1 MAQRAFPP
9 LLLVPAALA
18 VLLVLPVQAEDAAKP
33 DDDSGSYSVGLLFG
47 EQLHATGVG
56 DVLSVPAMTQ
66 GLQDALAG
74 KASTPQ
80 DRERIQQFMRAAR
93 ETVAKRNA
101 AAAAEVLARN
111 AHEKGVRTTNSGL
124 QYRVL
129 VAGNAKAA
137 SPQPNDQVMVNYR
150 GRLID
155 GTEFD
160 SSYARG
166 QPATFTPSGVIRG
179 WQEALGMMKPGAKW
193 QIWVPPELGYGD
205 ASRPPIPPNS
215 LLIFEVELV
224 SVRGPD
230 APRSP
235 GS

>member
-1 MAQRAFPP
+1 MFQRLFPP
-9 LLLVPAALA
+9 FLLLPAAWA
-18 VLLVLPVQAEDAAKP
+18 ALLVMPAHAEDAVQA

-56 DVLSVPAMTQ
+56 DVLSVPAMTK

-74 KASTPQ
+74 KASTPE

-111 AHEKGVRTTNSGL
+111 GREKGVRTTSSGL

-137 SPQPNDQVMVNYR
+137 SPQPNDQVVVNYR

-166 QPATFTPSGVIRG
+166 QPSTFTPSGVIRG

-193 QIWVPPELGYGD
+193 QLWVPPELAYGD
-205 ASRPPIPPNS
+205 ASRPPIPPSS

-224 SVRGPD
+224 SVRPPD